1 MKKRYLIIFLLL
13 LSGISFLG
21 FKFANKYET
30 KTILK
35 SPSIEGTYELTARK
49 LPDGTM
55 LIPPMVMGI
64 QTFTKD
70 IRNFSVMWE
79 DKNGKHFTY
88 TVYSKYKLTDNDY
101 TESIIYG
108 ILNDEISGKGISYLT
123 NKEKTVP
130 IKYDNGKLEFQF
142 PFDPP
147 SVTFDG
153 DRMIATSEGEFTDYW
168 KKVE

>member
-1 MKKRYLIIFLLL
+1 MKKRNLIIFLIL

-21 FKFANKYET
+21 FKTANKPEV
-30 KTILK
+30 KTILIT
-35 SPSIEGTYELTARK
+35 PSIEGTYELSVRK
-49 LPDGTM
+49 LSDGTT
-55 LIPPMVMGI
+55 LRPPMIMGI

-88 TVYSKYKLTDNDY
+88 TVYSKYKLTDTDY

-108 ILNDEISGKGISYLT
+108 IMNDEISGKGISYIT
-123 NKEKTVP
+123 NQEKTVP
-130 IKYDNGKLEFQF
+130 VKYENGKLEIQF

-153 DRMIATSEGEFTDYW
+153 DRMVATMEGQFTDYW